1 MSENSSYQQALD
13 YLYSFI
19 DYSMQRNL
27 RVSPERFDLGRVRDL
42 MACLGNPHQTYPLIH
57 VAGTKGKGSVSVLCA
72 SALQVSGYR
81 VGLYTQP
88 HLQEYTERIQVNRH
102 PIPQDDLVILV
113 EELKPYVAAVP
124 NLTTFEIGTALAFW
138 YFARQKVDVAVIE
151 VGLGGRLDATNVVTP
166 NVAVIT
172 SLSYDH
178 AEILGDTLEKIATEK
193 AGIIKPG
200 IPVIL
205 APQREEARRTVLQIA
220 HQHEAPVIEVGRDLL
235 YAPVSHSLKGQSFL
249 LWPASEQEMVDA
261 YIESGGVQEWE
272 PTRLSIPLLGY
283 HQVENAA
290 TAYAALQALRASGVA
305 VSEDAIRDG
314 FEQAFWPGRF
324 EVLQHPQ
331 DGQILVLDS
340 AHNRYSALRLRLALG
355 DYFPGQPVVLV
366 FGVSQD
372 KEIEGIFAELLPG
385 VRHVIATKSAHPRA
399 AEPEFLVTLAHH
411 FGRPAKAILPLEAAL
426 AEACRIAGG
435 EAIVLAAGSIF
446 LAGGIRQAWLNGKL
460 N

>member
-1 MSENSSYQQALD
+1 
-13 YLYSFI
+13 
-19 DYSMQRNL
+19 
-27 RVSPERFDLGRVRDL
+27 VS
-42 MACLGNPHQTYPLIH
+42 
-57 VAGTKGKGSVSVLCA
+57 GTKGKGSVSVLCA
-72 SALQVSGYR
+72 SALQASGYR

-88 HLQEYTERIQVNRH
+88 HLQEYTERIQVNRA
-102 PIPQDDLVILV
+102 PISQDDLVTLV
-113 EELKPYVAAVP
+113 EEIKPYVDAIP

-178 AEILGDTLEKIATEK
+178 AEILGDTLDKIATEK

-200 IPVIL
+200 ITVIM
-205 APQREEARRTVLQIA
+205 APQCEEARRTVRQIA
-220 HQHEAPVIEVGRDLL
+220 LQREAPVIEVGRDLL

-249 LWPASEQEMVDA
+249 IWPASEQDLVDA
-261 YIESGGVQEWE
+261 YVESGGVQEWE
-272 PTRLSIPLLGY
+272 PTRLNIPLLGY

-290 TAYAALQALRASGVA
+290 TAYAALQALRASCVT

-314 FEQAFWPGRF
+314 FNQAFWPGRF
-324 EVLQHPQ
+324 EVFQRPQ
-331 DGQILVLDS
+331 DGQILVVDS
-340 AHNRYSALRLRLALG
+340 AHNCYSALRLRLALG
-355 DYFPGQPVVLV
+355 DYFPGQPVILV

-385 VRHVIATKSAHPRA
+385 VRQVIATKSTHPRA
-399 AEPEFLVTLAHH
+399 AEPEYLVTLAHH
-411 FGRPAKAILPLEAAL
+411 FGRPAKAIVPLEVAL

-435 EAIVLAAGSIF
+435 EAVVLVAGSIF
-446 LAGGIRQAWLNGKL
+446 LAGGVRQAWLNGKL
-460 N
+460 K